1 MTCTLRQHDG
11 RGKGRRLTIAH
22 RWWIAAT
29 LLMNAHPSSAAPTG
43 SAPAPVPAAG
53 RPTTLVVVPP
63 ARVIVPGG
71 RFTMGAAPA
80 DIEQA
85 RALCTEELRSG
96 GALRLELGARCQG
109 RFESESPAASVFLP
123 AFAIDRTEV
132 TVAAFGDCVRARGCR
147 PLPGVSAWPA
157 PVEGAR
163 PVERAS
169 HADADDFCRWRG
181 GRLPTEAE
189 WEKAARGPLP
199 RPWPWGTA
207 WSERRA
213 NHGRA
218 ERLAPSSGPDA
229 TEETVD
235 PADGFAGVAP
245 PGSFPAGASP
255 YGVLDMAGNV
265 WEWTGGYFA
274 REPPQASTR
283 FDPRGPP
290 GGSERTIRGG
300 GYRSPPSD
308 LRVTRRVGLHPAER
322 LAGVGFRCAYD
333 VPAPAETRR

>member
-1 MTCTLRQHDG
+1 MTCTLRQPD
-11 RGKGRRLTIAH
+11 RQGKRRRRPTASRPLIA
-22 RWWIAAT
+22 IT
-29 LLMNAHPSSAAPTG
+29 LLMAEALDARAAPATSPPSLPP
-43 SAPAPVPAAG
+43 SA
-53 RPTTLVVVPP
+53 RPTTLVVRQPERLTIP
-63 ARVIVPGG
+63 AG
-71 RFTMGAAPA
+71 RFTMGASAA

-109 RFESESPAASVFLP
+109 RFEGEAPAAAVYLP
-123 AFAIDRTEV
+123 AFAIDRAEV
-132 TVAAFGDCVRARGCR
+132 TVAAYGACVRARGCR

-157 PVEGAR
+157 PAAGAQ

-169 HADADDFCRWRG
+169 HDDAEDFCRWRG

-189 WEKAARGPLP
+189 WEKAARGATP
-199 RPWPWGTA
+199 RQWPWGAA

-218 ERLAPSSGPDA
+218 ERLAPVTGPDA
-229 TEETVD
+229 AEETVD
-235 PADGFAGVAP
+235 PADGFAGAAP

-255 YGVLDMAGNV
+255 YGALDMAGNV
-265 WEWTGGYFA
+265 WEWTSGYFA

-308 LRVTRRVGLHPAER
+308 LRVTRRVGLHPTER
-322 LAGVGFRCAYD
+322 MAGVGFRCAYD
-333 VPAPAETRR
+333 VAAAR